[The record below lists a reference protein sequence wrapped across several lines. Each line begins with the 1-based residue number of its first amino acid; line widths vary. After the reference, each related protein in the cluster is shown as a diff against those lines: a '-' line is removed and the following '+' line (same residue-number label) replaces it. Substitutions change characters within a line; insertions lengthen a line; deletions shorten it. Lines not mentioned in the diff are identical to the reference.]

1 MNLRQLEC
9 LVRVIEA
16 GSMTRAAQALRI
28 AQPALGM
35 QIKLLEEELGSALL
49 VRHSRGVVATEAGH
63 LLHKH
68 ALAIRRLVDLAR
80 EDVMRLAGR
89 SAKPLR
95 LGMTP
100 SLMQI
105 VGPEIA
111 VQAAARA
118 PEAPLALSENMSH
131 MLVESLRRGE
141 VDMILAYEVPDAA
154 GFWRQALYREDLVF
168 VTPAGAISTQPI
180 TFSDVLKEVLILPE
194 PQDTVRA
201 LVEKTAREIGL
212 PLRLGQEMR
221 SISGIK
227 AMIRRGTGGGILPFG
242 TILNDVRDGL
252 LGFRPI
258 EKPALRRTLF
268 IAGERQVETL
278 RDFAELLDII
288 QAAVGLLADT
298 MGSLGQPITSEPAA
312 AI

>member
-9 LVRVIEA
+9 LVRVIDT
-16 GSMTRAAQALRI
+16 GSMTRAAEALHI

-35 QIKLLEEELGSALL
+35 QIKLLEEELGMPLL
-49 VRHSRGVVATEAGH
+49 VRHSRGIVATEAGH

-141 VDMILAYEVPDAA
+141 VDMILAYEVPAAA

-168 VTPAGAISTQPI
+168 VTPAGAISALPI
-180 TFSDVLKEVLILPE
+180 TFSDVLKDVLILPE

-201 LVEKTAREIGL
+201 LVERTAREIGI

-227 AMIRRGTGGGILPFG
+227 AMIRRGSGAGVLPFG
-242 TILNDVRDGL
+242 TIMNDVREGQ

-258 EKPALRRTLF
+258 EHPALRRTLYL
-268 IAGERQVETL
+268 AGERQVEAL
-278 RDFAELLDII
+278 RDFPELFRVI
-288 QAAVGLLADT
+288 QSAIGLLSET
-298 MGSLGQPITSEPAA
+298 MGTLGQPIAGKAAA